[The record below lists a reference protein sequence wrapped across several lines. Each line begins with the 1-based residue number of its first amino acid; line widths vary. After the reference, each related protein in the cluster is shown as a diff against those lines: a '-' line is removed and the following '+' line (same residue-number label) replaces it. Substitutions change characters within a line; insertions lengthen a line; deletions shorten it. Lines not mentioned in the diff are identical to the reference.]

1 MILLLLRYQLIDAE
15 EGTFTNCVNFAGKA
29 TGQAADAAGGGGE
42 KQPTQQQKLRGFR
55 VVVEGDALSGS
66 EVRTAPPTHHHRR
79 RSSLTTARLS
89 FLSFL
94 SFRPDTCLCVRL
106 TAKGRSLWCV

>member
-1 MILLLLRYQLIDAE
+1 MILLLRYQLIDAE

-66 EVRTAPPTHHHRR
+66 EVRTAPSPHTTTEAAHLSPPLVS
-79 RSSLTTARLS
+79 RSSRSGQT
-89 FLSFL
+89 
-94 SFRPDTCLCVRL
+94 PVCVC
-106 TAKGRSLWCV
+106 G